1 MPDQN
6 GMLLDAER
14 QTIANIMKT
23 KIKPPACAWCGS
35 PNWEVGPFI
44 AAYSPVRA
52 NGTVT
57 TSTGP
62 AIPLVMLMSPCGNV
76 AHFAAKLFGVD
87 IRPAAAPAEQE

>member
-44 AAYSPVRA
+44 TAASPVRA
-52 NGTVT
+52 NGTIAA
-57 TSTGP
+57 TGP
-62 AIPLVMLMSPCGNV
+62 VIPLVLLMSPCGHV
-76 AHFAAKLFGVD
+76 AQFAAKLFGVD
-87 IRPAAAPAEQE
+87 VRPAPARAEQA